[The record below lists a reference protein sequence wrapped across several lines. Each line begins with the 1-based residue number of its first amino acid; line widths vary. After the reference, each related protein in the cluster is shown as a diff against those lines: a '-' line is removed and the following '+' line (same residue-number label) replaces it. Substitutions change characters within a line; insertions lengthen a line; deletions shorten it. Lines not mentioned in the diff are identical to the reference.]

1 MTLNIFIYKYTKNN
15 KNNMPLPHF
24 SNIQSHNKVWEPVYK
39 NLYEVIIVLP
49 SAIAAIH
56 GTEYQTL
63 LLENTIKISFPAYK
77 DIAPVDQRFKYST
90 RKFLTF
96 PADTS
101 TEVTIDFNMN
111 QNDAYQIFTW
121 RMMKDWYDLVW
132 NNEDGSVHYKK
143 NIISDI
149 IVHAHDKEGHV
160 IRRVTYHN
168 AQITNFTG
176 WEELDWAGTDIAAL
190 QAKFVA
196 DYWEDMYY

>member
-1 MTLNIFIYKYTKNN
+1 
-15 KNNMPLPHF
+15 MPLPHF
-24 SNIQSHNKVWEPVYK
+24 TNIASHNRIWEPVYK
-39 NLYEVIIVLP
+39 NLYEVVIILP
-49 SAIAAIH
+49 PAIAALH
-56 GTEYQTL
+56 GTEAQTI
-63 LLENTIKISFPAYK
+63 LLENTTKIKFPVYP
-77 DIAPVDQRFKYST
+77 DITTQSQRFKYST
-90 RKFLTF
+90 RLFMTF
-96 PADTS
+96 PEKTDTQVDI
-101 TEVTIDFNMN
+101 EFNMN
-111 QNDAYQIFTW
+111 VDDAYQVRTF

-176 WEELDWAGTDIAAL
+176 WEDLDWSSNEIAAL
-190 QAKFVA
+190 STKFVA